1 MMIQRFVVVLLVMVV
16 WVGCGED
23 EPDKVKNVKA
33 VEVDTHQGM
42 VLILGGAITVDDEMV
57 NVNAFYMDKYEV
69 TVGQFKE
76 FVKRADYEYDLWN
89 EVAEYSPTDSHPMI
103 ELSWY
108 DAKAYA
114 WWADKRLP
122 TEAEWEY
129 AARGG
134 LVDKRFPWGDDQSV
148 ARDYANYAGTGGKDQ
163 WGVQT
168 APVGSLEP
176 NGYDLFDMAGNAS
189 EWCQDWYDEGKD
201 TKVLRGGSWYLNAS
215 NLLFVRRRFNN
226 PNDRSFING
235 FRCVSSN

>member
-1 MMIQRFVVVLLVMVV
+1 MMIQRFVIVLLVMVV

-42 VLILGGAITVDDEMV
+42 VLIPGGAITVDDEMV

-76 FVKRADYEYDLWN
+76 FVKRADYEYDLWDD
-89 EVAEYSPTDSHPMI
+89 VAEYSPTDSHPMI

>member
-33 VEVDTHQGM
+33 VEVDIHQGM
-42 VLILGGAITVDDEMV
+42 VLIPGGAITVDDEMV

>member
-1 MMIQRFVVVLLVMVV
+1 MMIQRFVIVLLVMVV

-42 VLILGGAITVDDEMV
+42 VLIPGGAITVDDEMV

-134 LVDKRFPWGDDQSV
+134 LVNKRFPWGDDQSV

>member
-1 MMIQRFVVVLLVMVV
+1 MIQRFVIVLLVMVV

-42 VLILGGAITVDDEMV
+42 VLIPGGAITVDDEMV

>member
-42 VLILGGAITVDDEMV
+42 VLIPGGAITVDDEMV

-76 FVKRADYEYDLWN
+76 FVKRADYEYDLWDD
-89 EVAEYSPTDSHPMI
+89 VAEYSPTDSHPMI

>member
-42 VLILGGAITVDDEMV
+42 VLIPGGAITVDDEMV